1 MTRTRKH
8 NWLTY
13 RMEMSVIRVR
23 DLIRPPAKVLLDVGV
38 SAGMTLLDFGCGPG
52 GFSLA
57 AAKIIGPA
65 GQVYALDVQQAAL
78 ESARRAAIRR
88 GISNLHPIPADQV
101 SQISQESVDMTLLY
115 DVLHIPSEPA
125 ATREILL
132 SIHRVLKPDGVLS
145 VSDHHLQEATLL
157 TQVAGSGLY
166 RPAGHIGGTFQFEK
180 VAAREA
186 KP

>member
-1 MTRTRKH
+1 MTRAHKH

-23 DLIRPPAKVLLDVGV
+23 DLIRPPARVLLNVGV
-38 SAGMTLLDFGCGPG
+38 KTGMTVLDFGCGPG

-57 AAKIIGPA
+57 AARIVEPEGL
-65 GQVYALDVQQAAL
+65 VYALDVQQAAL
-78 ESARRAAIRR
+78 ESVRRAAIRR

-101 SQISQESVDMTLLY
+101 SQVPEESVDIALLY
-115 DVLHIPSEPA
+115 DVLHIVIEPV

-145 VSDHHLQEATLL
+145 VSDHHLQEASLL
-157 TQVAGSGLY
+157 TKVTGSGLY
-166 RPAGHIGGTFQFEK
+166 RPAGHIAGVFQFK
-180 VAAREA
+180 KIPVREA